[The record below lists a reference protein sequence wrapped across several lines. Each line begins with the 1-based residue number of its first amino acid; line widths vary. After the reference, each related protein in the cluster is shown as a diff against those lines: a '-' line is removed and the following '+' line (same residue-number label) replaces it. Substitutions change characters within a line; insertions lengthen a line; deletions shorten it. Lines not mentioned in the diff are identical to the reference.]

1 MPRVVS
7 FIVLLAIILLIGSMF
22 FQVMVQFIVPLFLA
36 AVLVVIFKPLH
47 HWMLKKCGKRPKISA
62 ALTTLAILLIVL
74 LPITGMLA
82 KAVWEG
88 KEMYLQYS
96 SKGDIE
102 SQVMELS
109 KQAEKASAEAVE
121 RTPQIESKDT
131 GENPP
136 LQVSTLHQ
144 VIDKVAISLNGG
156 MEWFGLPT
164 IKIDS
169 VHRVVNE
176 NIDEFATPLVVGSF
190 KMLLGTLFGLA
201 IMVLT
206 LYYFFADGPNM
217 VAAMMKLSPLDD
229 TYEQELLDKF
239 GDVSRAVVVAVL
251 LSAIIQ
257 GLLAGIGY
265 YFAGVEAIFFLTAAT
280 AFLAMVP
287 FVGAAAVW
295 VPVCLFL
302 WFYTGDLVDGV
313 PEFPNGRHTAAIVLA
328 IFCGTVVSMSDN
340 VVKPLVLH
348 GQSNLHPLLALLS
361 VIGGIQTLGPIGI
374 LVGPMLVAFLQALL
388 NMLNKELHLLGQEAD
403 EKGTPVVFA
412 TGTPAEASSETV
424 KPQAVVLKKAA
435 KKSRRSKKK
444 R

>member
-47 HWMLKKCGKRPKISA
+47 HWVLEKCGHRPRISA

-74 LPITGMLA
+74 LPITGMLYR
-82 KAVWEG
+82 AV
-88 KEMYLQYS
+88 
-96 SKGDIE
+96 GDGVDLYQKYGQGGNYAAPSPDE
-102 SQVMELS
+102 LAEQVP
-109 KQAEKASAEAVE
+109 
-121 RTPQIESKDT
+121 TD
-131 GENPP
+131 
-136 LQVSTLHQ
+136 STMHQ
-144 VIDKVAISLNGG
+144 MIDKMVTAGNELLTKLR
-156 MEWFGLPT
+156 LPT
-164 IKIDS
+164 VEAANIHTTI
-169 VHRVVNE
+169 NE
-176 NIDEFATPLVVGSF
+176 NVHKLAAPLAVGGI
-190 KMLLGTLFGLA
+190 KVLVGTLFGLA

-217 VAAMMKLSPLDD
+217 IAALMKMSPLEDA
-229 TYEQELLDKF
+229 YEQELLDKF

-251 LSAIIQ
+251 LSAIVQ

-265 YFAGVEAIFFLTAAT
+265 YFAGVKAVFFLTAAT

-295 VPVCLFL
+295 VPVCIVLYFH
-302 WFYTGDLVDGV
+302 TGDIVNGVAAFPDGRPV
-313 PEFPNGRHTAAIVLA
+313 AAIVLA
-328 IFCGTVVSMSDN
+328 VYCGTVVSMSDN
-340 VVKPLVLH
+340 IVKPLVLH

-388 NMLNKELHLLGQEAD
+388 NMLNKELHLLGKEAD
-403 EKGTPVVFA
+403 EMGTPVVFA
-412 TGTPAEASSETV
+412 TSAPEKSPSPSPPAPSS
-424 KPQAVVLKKAA
+424 PAPA
-435 KKSRRSKKK
+435 KNRRKGK
-444 R
+444 RGK

>member
-47 HWMLKKCGKRPKISA
+47 RWMLKKCGDRPRVSA
-62 ALTTLAILLIVL
+62 ALTTLAIVLIVL
-74 LPITGMLA
+74 LPITGMLIR
-82 KAVWEG
+82 AVTEG
-88 KEMYLQYS
+88 VDLYGLYAS
-96 SKGDIE
+96 SNVE
-102 SQVMELS
+102 SEIVDPLLDPSSES
-109 KQAEKASAEAVE
+109 PSVEPTEHPSAA
-121 RTPQIESKDT
+121 
-131 GENPP
+131 
-136 LQVSTLHQ
+136 HQ
-144 VIDKVAISLNGG
+144 VIEKAATSTNKLFEKFD
-156 MEWFGLPT
+156 LPT
-164 IKIDS
+164 IDPAS
-169 VHRVVNE
+169 LQSTVNDYVHQL
-176 NIDEFATPLVVGSF
+176 AAPLAVGSV
-190 KMLLGTLFGLA
+190 KMLVGTLFGLA

-217 VAAMMKLSPLDD
+217 VAALMKLSPLDD
-229 TYEQELLDKF
+229 NYEQELLDKF

-257 GLLAGIGY
+257 GLLAGVGY
-265 YFAGVEAIFFLTAAT
+265 YFAGVEAVFFLTAAT

-295 VPVCLFL
+295 IPVCVVLY
-302 WFYTGDLVDGV
+302 FYTGNVVDGV
-313 PEFPNGRHTAAIVLA
+313 AEFPDGRPTAAIVLA

-340 VVKPLVLH
+340 IVKPLVLH

-412 TGTPAEASSETV
+412 TGAPDETPKLQS
-424 KPQAVVLKKAA
+424 PQTTA

>member
-47 HWMLKKCGKRPKISA
+47 HWMLEKCGHRPKIA
-62 ALTTLAILLIVL
+62 AGLTTLSIVLIVL
-74 LPITGMLA
+74 LPITGMLVR
-82 KAVWEG
+82 AVTDGAELY
-88 KEMYLQYS
+88 EQYVARTTPKS
-96 SKGDIE
+96 PVASTE
-102 SQVMELS
+102 NLS
-109 KQAEKASAEAVE
+109 KPSPGAAAFQAPEDQGPIYQVVDKAAAFAN
-121 RTPQIESKDT
+121 QWLSKF
-131 GENPP
+131 N
-136 LQVSTLHQ
+136 
-144 VIDKVAISLNGG
+144 
-156 MEWFGLPT
+156 LPT
-164 IKIDS
+164 ITTERVHQTFNDS
-169 VHRVVNE
+169 LHQL
-176 NIDEFATPLVVGSF
+176 AAPLAVGSV
-190 KMLLGTLFGLA
+190 KMFISTLFGLG

-217 VAAMMKLSPLDD
+217 IAALMKLSPLDD
-229 TYEQELLDKF
+229 AYEQELLDKF

-251 LSAIIQ
+251 LSAIVQ
-257 GLLAGIGY
+257 GLLAGIGF
-265 YFAGVEAIFFLTAAT
+265 YFAGVNAVFFLTAAT

-295 VPVCLFL
+295 VPVCIVLY
-302 WFYTGDLVDGV
+302 FYTGNVVDGV
-313 PEFPNGRHTAAIVLA
+313 AEFPEGRPGAAILLA
-328 IFCGTVVSMSDN
+328 IYCGTVVSMSDN

-388 NMLNKELHLLGQEAD
+388 NMLNKELHLLGKEAD

-412 TGTPAEASSETV
+412 TGATPPSL
-424 KPQAVVLKKAA
+424 PQAVPKASSA
-435 KKSRRSKKK
+435 KKRRRRKK

>member
-47 HWMLKKCGKRPKISA
+47 RWMLEKCGKRPKISA
-62 ALTTLAILLIVL
+62 ALTTLAIVLIVL

-82 KAVWEG
+82 RAVTEG
-88 KEMYLQYS
+88 AEMYRQYS
-96 SKGDIE
+96 GKSGVE
-102 SQVMELS
+102 SQVIEIS
-109 KQAEKASAEAVE
+109 KQVE
-121 RTPQIESKDT
+121 NTSPETIELTTQIESESTDEKS
-131 GENPP
+131 PP
-136 LQVSTLHQ
+136 QVSTLHQ
-144 VIDKVAISLNGG
+144 VVDKIAISLNGLI
-156 MEWFGLPT
+156 EWLGLPPME
-164 IKIDS
+164 IDS
-169 VHRVVNE
+169 VHKVVNE
-176 NIDEFATPLVVGSF
+176 NIHEFATPLAFGSV
-190 KMLLGTLFGLA
+190 KILASMLFGLA
-201 IMVLT
+201 IMILT

-217 VAAMMKLSPLDD
+217 VAALMKMSPLDD

-251 LSAIIQ
+251 LSAIVQ

-287 FVGAAAVW
+287 FVGAAAIW
-295 VPVCLFL
+295 IPVCIVLY
-302 WFYTGDLVDGV
+302 FYTGDMVDGV
-313 PEFPNGRHTAAIVLA
+313 AEFPDGRPTAAIVLA

-412 TGTPAEASSETV
+412 TGSPAETSGETA
-424 KPQAVVLKKAA
+424 KPPAVVIKRPA
-435 KKSRRSKKK
+435 KMSRRGKKK

>member
-1 MPRVVS
+1 MLEHCGHRPR
-7 FIVLLAIILLIGSMF
+7 
-22 FQVMVQFIVPLFLA
+22 
-36 AVLVVIFKPLH
+36 
-47 HWMLKKCGKRPKISA
+47 ISA
-62 ALTTLAILLIVL
+62 ALTTLAIVLIVL
-74 LPITGMLA
+74 LPITGMLIR
-82 KAVWEG
+82 AVTEGVELYGLYANSDAESEVVASVESVDPLLPPGPEG
-88 KEMYLQYS
+88 KEPSAAYQ
-96 SKGDIE
+96 I
-102 SQVMELS
+102 V
-109 KQAEKASAEAVE
+109 EKAATAANHLLTKFS
-121 RTPQIESKDT
+121 
-131 GENPP
+131 
-136 LQVSTLHQ
+136 
-144 VIDKVAISLNGG
+144 
-156 MEWFGLPT
+156 LPT
-164 IKIDS
+164 IDPAT
-169 VHRVVNE
+169 VHGTFNDYVHQL
-176 NIDEFATPLVVGSF
+176 AAPLAVGSV
-190 KMLLGTLFGLA
+190 KMLAGTLFGLA

-217 VAAMMKLSPLDD
+217 VAALMKLSPLDD

-251 LSAIIQ
+251 LSAIVQ

-265 YFAGVEAIFFLTAAT
+265 YFAGIEAVFFLTAAT

-295 VPVCLFL
+295 IPVCGVLY
-302 WFYTGDLVDGV
+302 FYTGNMVDGV
-313 PEFPNGRHTAAIVLA
+313 AEFPDGRPTAAILLA

-340 VVKPLVLH
+340 VVKPMVLH

-412 TGTPAEASSETV
+412 TGTPAETPKLQSPPTV
-424 KPQAVVLKKAA
+424 A
-435 KKSRRSKKK
+435 KKSRRGKKK